1 MGEGTTY
8 QRCSGEEIYSYP
20 PGNYH
25 IPQKW
30 HFEDDFPF
38 PKVGYVNSLE
48 GTLPETSKSLL
59 KIGRPKKKPDPLPVS
74 SISSG
79 RFEMFQGG

>member
-48 GTLPETSKSLL
+48 GTLPETNKSLPENRSSQ
-59 KIGRPKKKPDPLPVS
+59 KEAGSPLQQ
-74 SISSG
+74 IHFQ
-79 RFEMFQGG
+79 RQMCQFQGG